1 LTLIGRADSSCVDAP
16 WESECHPGTIDLWWT
31 EPTIFVFA
39 LWAAYIAVLYS
50 VVQVTALWTVWG
62 AMDARRSWLLSL
74 AVGAAATLAQNPFV
88 MFAQPE
94 LLRTLVSVSG
104 SWLAVA
110 LAAAVMRAWGWR
122 FCDTSTPFDVGGG
135 ARHGQYGLR
144 HLLVVTVVLA
154 IWLAALRWV
163 YITGGDEAAP
173 DGNLGTT
180 NSLLLIVMLILNA
193 PQVLIAAVTIGR
205 GRRVMLGLVA
215 VLSLSAAGLL
225 ILVGTYFD
233 RSDFGLVLPLYV
245 SYTFGYDVTQFLSIG
260 LGMRWLR
267 KRGYRLERS
276 KARAALPTNDAEQR
290 MDGYE

>member
-1 LTLIGRADSSCVDAP
+1 
-16 WESECHPGTIDLWWT
+16 
-31 EPTIFVFA
+31 
-39 LWAAYIAVLYS
+39 
-50 VVQVTALWTVWG
+50 
-62 AMDARRSWLLSL
+62 
-74 AVGAAATLAQNPFV
+74 
-88 MFAQPE
+88 
-94 LLRTLVSVSG
+94 
-104 SWLAVA
+104 
-110 LAAAVMRAWGWR
+110 
-122 FCDTSTPFDVGGG
+122 
-135 ARHGQYGLR
+135 
-144 HLLVVTVVLA
+144 
-154 IWLAALRWV
+154 
-163 YITGGDEAAP
+163 
-173 DGNLGTT
+173 
-180 NSLLLIVMLILNA
+180 MLILNA

>member
-1 LTLIGRADSSCVDAP
+1 
-16 WESECHPGTIDLWWT
+16 
-31 EPTIFVFA
+31 
-39 LWAAYIAVLYS
+39 
-50 VVQVTALWTVWG
+50 
-62 AMDARRSWLLSL
+62 
-74 AVGAAATLAQNPFV
+74 
-88 MFAQPE
+88 
-94 LLRTLVSVSG
+94 
-104 SWLAVA
+104 
-110 LAAAVMRAWGWR
+110 
-122 FCDTSTPFDVGGG
+122 VGGG

-144 HLLVVTVVLA
+144 HLLVVTLVLA